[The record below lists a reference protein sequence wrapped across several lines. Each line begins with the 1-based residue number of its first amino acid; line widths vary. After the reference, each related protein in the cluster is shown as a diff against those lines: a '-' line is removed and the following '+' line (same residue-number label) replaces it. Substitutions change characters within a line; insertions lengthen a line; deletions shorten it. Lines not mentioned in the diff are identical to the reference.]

1 MQKSFFMQVAK
12 GVIFGVAFIL
22 AGVLLFAFIVEVA
35 SLSDKVIKPINQ
47 VIKLIAIFGGCA
59 VAIRGEKGFLKGGII
74 GLAVTIISY
83 VLFSIIGGAF
93 GSFAV
98 ILTDALCGMVM
109 GVISGVISVN
119 IPRKA

>member
-83 VLFSIIGGAF
+83 VLFGIVGG
-93 GSFAV
+93 
-98 ILTDALCGMVM
+98 
-109 GVISGVISVN
+109 SGQRN
-119 IPRKA
+119 IHGT

>member
-22 AGVLLFAFIVEVA
+22 AGVLLFAFMVEVA

-83 VLFSIIGGAF
+83 IVFGIIGGTF

>member
-35 SLSDKVIKPINQ
+35 SFSDKVIKPINQ
-47 VIKLIAIFGGCA
+47 VIKLIAIFVGCA

-83 VLFSIIGGAF
+83 VLFGIIGGAF

>member
-74 GLAVTIISY
+74 GLAVTIISH
-83 VLFSIIGGAF
+83 VLFGIIGGAF

-98 ILTDALCGMVM
+98 ILTDSLCGMVM

>member
-1 MQKSFFMQVAK
+1 MQKNFFMQGAK

-83 VLFSIIGGAF
+83 VLFGIIGGTF

-98 ILTDALCGMVM
+98 ILTDSLCGMVM

>member
-1 MQKSFFMQVAK
+1 M
-12 GVIFGVAFIL
+12 
-22 AGVLLFAFIVEVA
+22 EVT

-83 VLFSIIGGAF
+83 VLFGIIGGTF

>member
-12 GVIFGVAFIL
+12 GVVFGVSFIL

-83 VLFSIIGGAF
+83 VLFGIIGGTF

-109 GVISGVISVN
+109 GIISGVISVN

>member
-1 MQKSFFMQVAK
+1 MQKSFLMQVVK

-22 AGVLLFAFIVEVA
+22 AGVLLFAFIVELT

-47 VIKLIAIFGGCA
+47 FIKLMAIFGGCA

-83 VLFSIIGGAF
+83 VLFGVIGGTF

-98 ILTDALCGMVM
+98 LLIDALCGIVM

>member
-1 MQKSFFMQVAK
+1 MQKNFFMQVAK

-35 SLSDKVIKPINQ
+35 PLSDKVIKPINQ

-59 VAIRGEKGFLKGGII
+59 IAIRGEKGFLKGGII

-83 VLFSIIGGAF
+83 VLFGIIGGAF

>member
-1 MQKSFFMQVAK
+1 MQKSFLMQVVK

-22 AGVLLFAFIVEVA
+22 AGVLLFAFIVELA

-47 VIKLIAIFGGCA
+47 FIKLMAIFGGCA
-59 VAIRGEKGFLKGGII
+59 VAIRGERSFLKGGII

-83 VLFSIIGGAF
+83 VLFGVIGGTF

-98 ILTDALCGMVM
+98 LLIDALCGIVM

>member
-12 GVIFGVAFIL
+12 GVIFGVGFIL

-74 GLAVTIISY
+74 GLVVTIISY
-83 VLFSIIGGAF
+83 VLFGIIGGTF

>member
-12 GVIFGVAFIL
+12 GVILGVAFIL

-35 SLSDKVIKPINQ
+35 SLSDKVIRPINQ

-83 VLFSIIGGAF
+83 VLFGIIGGTF

>member
-47 VIKLIAIFGGCA
+47 VIKLMAIFGGCA

-74 GLAVTIISY
+74 GLAVSIISY
-83 VLFSIIGGAF
+83 VLFGIIGGDF
-93 GSFAV
+93 GSFSV

>member
-59 VAIRGEKGFLKGGII
+59 VAISGEKGFLKGGII

-83 VLFSIIGGAF
+83 VLFGIIGGTF

>member
-1 MQKSFFMQVAK
+1 MQKNFFMQVAK

-83 VLFSIIGGAF
+83 VLFGIIGGAF